1 MTSKIAAKSKIAAD
15 CSGLLTDWS
24 KLLEAI
30 VLARECQEL
39 AVSLRESTAIAHEV
53 LASLR
58 DVAIFGDC
66 RDKKAIE
73 SAEQFNKEHVERALR
88 SAQKLAEKCR
98 TLELVLKEVLP
109 DDA

>member
-15 CSGLLTDWS
+15 CSGLL
-24 KLLEAI
+24 EAMI
-30 VLARECQEL
+30 LSRDCHDL
-39 AVSLRESTAIAHEV
+39 AVSLRESTRVAYEV
-53 LASLR
+53 AMRLR
-58 DVAIFGDC
+58 EVALFGDC